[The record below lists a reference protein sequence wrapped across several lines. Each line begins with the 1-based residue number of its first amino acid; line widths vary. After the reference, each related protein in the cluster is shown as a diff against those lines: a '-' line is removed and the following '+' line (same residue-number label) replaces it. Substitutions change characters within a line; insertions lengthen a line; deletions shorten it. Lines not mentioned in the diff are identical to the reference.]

1 MSTFRRGRIA
11 VLGAGLAGLSAAD
24 ILAARGLSPIVLEK
38 MPATGGLSATVE
50 NGGLRFDYGPHRFHT
65 KNPAILERVSAALG
79 GGLLRLERQSR
90 IRMLDRYFRYPLDL
104 SDVLRKMPV
113 ASGAAMLASYGLARL
128 KRAVAPSADL
138 NFEDWVVSRFG
149 RKLFDVYFG
158 PYTAKLWG
166 CRPSSLSSDWA
177 SQRISV
183 PGLSGLIRDAFF
195 PGSTGSRSL
204 VSTFHYPRG
213 GIGRISDALAARVRS
228 SGGRILT
235 GTAPGSIQLLE
246 DGYRIGLEGSE
257 LDVDWIVNSIPLTE
271 YVRLLGPALTDDAR
285 SAASELRFRAIVF
298 VALQLSSRSAAR
310 DHWIYAAEDLYAF
323 NRLSIPENFDPAMSG
338 PGGQVTFEFSCQ
350 EGDATWN
357 ASDDLVRGSVEG
369 GVRLGLFREEEVL
382 GSTVT
387 RQPHAYPIYDIGYEE
402 KRRNVLDALQALPRS
417 VTCGRQGLFRYNNM
431 DHSIE
436 MGEYAA
442 MEALGEGSV
451 RERFDW
457 TRNTWVDG

>member
-323 NRLSIPENFDPAMSG
+323 KPTPEVRSFGQLLGHIADANYMICSIASGSKPPGSSVEKTKTTKADIGAGLAASFAYCDKVWSATTDASAAAPVKMPFGPAMPRLSALAFNTSHDFEHYGNIVTYMRLNKMVPPSSQ
-338 PGGQVTFEFSCQ
+338 GQ
-350 EGDATWN
+350 GM
-357 ASDDLVRGSVEG
+357 R
-369 GVRLGLFREEEVL
+369 
-382 GSTVT
+382 
-387 RQPHAYPIYDIGYEE
+387 
-402 KRRNVLDALQALPRS
+402 
-417 VTCGRQGLFRYNNM
+417 
-431 DHSIE
+431 
-436 MGEYAA
+436 
-442 MEALGEGSV
+442 
-451 RERFDW
+451 
-457 TRNTWVDG
+457 